1 MANSAP
7 VRATA
12 LAIFLAAPLLL
23 TGCDEVQSKLGIE
36 DAAAKAT
43 RIENEGKAIG
53 GACRQSGRAIED
65 CYSLYQWV
73 PKAAVYTGW
82 REMDAYMREN
92 QLQTVSPE
100 LPRPRRRKTRAK
112 RRKSPSHRWTA
123 TAPTTA
129 RQRTPR
135 PTRPS
140 NPTPSGRRKTA
151 RRTQIRPGRV
161 VCGGERPGATGQ
173 GGPN

>member
-36 DAAAKAT
+36 DAATKAT
-43 RIENEGKAIG
+43 RVENEGKAIG

-100 LPRPRRRKTRAK
+100 LPPAPAPEDPRKKKKKPKPPVDSDSTDNGKAADALADAAK
-112 RRKSPSHRWTA
+112 
-123 TAPTTA
+123 
-129 RQRTPR
+129 
-135 PTRPS
+135 
-140 NPTPSGRRKTA
+140 
-151 RRTQIRPGRV
+151 
-161 VCGGERPGATGQ
+161 
-173 GGPN
+173 

>member
-12 LAIFLAAPLLL
+12 LAIFLAASLLL

-36 DAAAKAT
+36 DAATKAT
-43 RIENEGKAIG
+43 RVENEGKAIG

-100 LPRPRRRKTRAK
+100 LPPAPAPEDPRKKKKKPKPPVDSDSTDNGKAADAPADAAK
-112 RRKSPSHRWTA
+112 
-123 TAPTTA
+123 
-129 RQRTPR
+129 
-135 PTRPS
+135 
-140 NPTPSGRRKTA
+140 
-151 RRTQIRPGRV
+151 
-161 VCGGERPGATGQ
+161 
-173 GGPN
+173 